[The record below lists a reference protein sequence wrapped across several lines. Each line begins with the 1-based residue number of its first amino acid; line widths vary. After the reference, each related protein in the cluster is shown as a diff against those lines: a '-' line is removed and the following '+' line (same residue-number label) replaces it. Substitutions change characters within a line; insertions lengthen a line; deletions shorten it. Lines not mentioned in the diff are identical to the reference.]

1 MRLYIKQ
8 KRGGKKHG
16 KEMQRLYT
24 SRKLGTAYGESV
36 CNYFFDTGKL
46 RGGTAKDCTHRCT
59 DKKKLAAI
67 KREAGKRREIVI

>member
-1 MRLYIKQ
+1 ME
-8 KRGGKKHG
+8 KKCKGCIH
-16 KEMQRLYT
+16 R
-24 SRKLGTAYGESV
+24 RKLGTAYGESV